1 MKNKPAAI
9 KINLVP
15 KDPFFGTLPGRI
27 LKWALSAG
35 RYIVIFTELV
45 VIVSF
50 ATRFTLDRQ
59 ETDLNDEISQ
69 KEGIINSYG
78 ELESTFRVIQ
88 KKIDT
93 YEQIDQESNI
103 VETFADYAQ
112 VSPEG
117 IILEELVIR
126 QDGIVASG
134 QALSQTA
141 FNLLVNNLQL
151 SPEFSNVHVDSV
163 ESNDDETS
171 PGFSFSLRA
180 DTKVIAKVQRTDK
193 PAEEVDVLDRT
204 GGL

>member
-15 KDPFFGTLPGRI
+15 RDPFFNTLPRRI

-50 ATRFTLDRQ
+50 ATRFSLDRQ
-59 ETDLNDEISQ
+59 VTDLNDSINQ
-69 KEGIINSYG
+69 KDSIINSYG
-78 ELESTFRVIQ
+78 GLEQEFRTIQ
-88 KKIDT
+88 KKIDS
-93 YEQIDQESNI
+93 YQQIEQESNI

-117 IILEELVIR
+117 IILDELVVKSN
-126 QDGIVASG
+126 GITVSG
-134 QALSQTA
+134 TALSQTA
-141 FNLLVNNLQL
+141 FNLLINNLQI
-151 SPEFSNVHVDSV
+151 SPKFSKVNVNSV
-163 ESNDDETS
+163 ESNDDETT
-171 PGFSFSLRA
+171 PGFLFSLHA
-180 DTKVIAKVQRTDK
+180 DTKTITRVEAEKT
-193 PAEEVDVLDRT
+193 PAEKVDLLDRT